1 MDAKWDLNP
10 EGNVTLAPVT
20 RYTIAMFYN
29 SLIAFRVEF
38 ARTDAQLRK
47 EEFEVEQLLL
57 SPQIALEI
65 GEALVQRAKL
75 ALKAPTEEQAP
86 SKPAKARKSPAK
98 KPRKTAR

>member
-20 RYTIAMFYN
+20 RYTIAMLYN

-38 ARTDAQLRK
+38 ARSDAQLRK
-47 EEFEVEQLLL
+47 EDFEVEQLLL

-75 ALKAPTEEQAP
+75 ALQAP
-86 SKPAKARKSPAK
+86 AEEPAPAKPPKARKPKAK
-98 KPRKTAR
+98 TTAR

>member
-38 ARTDAQLRK
+38 ARTDAQLRT
-47 EEFEVEQLLL
+47 ENFEVEQLLL

-75 ALKAPTEEQAP
+75 ALKANADDKHP
-86 SKPAKARKSPAK
+86 PAKQPRAPARKSVSAK
-98 KPRKTAR
+98 A